1 MTRPFLVGTCVAAL
15 LAAGAASPKWNGPI
29 AMASAERPSIA
40 ASASGG
46 LKRFVGVAAAP
57 VADTP
62 GGAPFA
68 TLYVSA
74 AVAMTRTEAGAAA
87 HVTSRLWLHGDA
99 IAPGPLYTTP
109 KGVEIGWLDGLR
121 SVRAVAGTVG
131 NGWTLVEIDGYLP
144 AAAVVDN
151 LETVWRGAE
160 LDYQFICADCHTT
173 HAAKDYSSMQ
183 WGIIMPRMAR
193 NAKLTPDEALVI
205 LKWLQTTSFAS
216 DTRGPMTP

>member
-1 MTRPFLVGTCVAAL
+1 MTRPFLVGTCVAVL
-15 LAAGAASPKWNGPI
+15 LAAGAAWPTWSGLI
-29 AMASAERPSIA
+29 ATASADRPSTAAAVA
-40 ASASGG
+40 ASGV

-57 VADTP
+57 VADAP

-74 AVAMTRTEAGAAA
+74 AVAMAGTEADAV
-87 HVTSRLWLHGDA
+87 HITSRLWLHGDV
-99 IAPGPLYTTP
+99 IAPGPLYTSP
-109 KGVEIGWLDGLR
+109 NGVEIGRLDVALG
-121 SVRAVAGTVG
+121 VRAVPGTAA
-131 NGWTLVEIDGYLP
+131 NGWTFVEIDGYLP

-183 WGIIMPRMAR
+183 WGIIMTRMAR
-193 NAKLTPDEALVI
+193 NAKLTPDAALII
-205 LKWLQTTSFAS
+205 LKWLQTTSS
-216 DTRGPMTP
+216 

>member
-15 LAAGAASPKWNGPI
+15 LAAGVAWPKWNGPI
-29 AMASAERPSIA
+29 AMASADRPSIA

-57 VADTP
+57 VADAP

-74 AVAMTRTEAGAAA
+74 DFAMAGIEAGAA
-87 HVTSRLWLHGDA
+87 HFTSRLWLHGDA
-99 IAPGPLYTTP
+99 IAPGPLYTAP
-109 KGVEIGWLDGLR
+109 KGVEIGWLEGLR
-121 SVRAVAGTVG
+121 SVRAVAGTAG

-151 LETVWRGAE
+151 LETLWRGAE
-160 LDYQFICADCHTT
+160 LDYRFICADCHTT

-193 NAKLTPDEALVI
+193 NAKLAPDAALVI

-216 DTRGPMTP
+216 DTRRPMAP